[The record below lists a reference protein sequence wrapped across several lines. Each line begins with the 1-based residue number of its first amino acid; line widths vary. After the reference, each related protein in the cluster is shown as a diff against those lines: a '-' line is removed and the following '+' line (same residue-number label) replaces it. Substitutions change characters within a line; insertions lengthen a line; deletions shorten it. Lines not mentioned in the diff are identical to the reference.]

1 MTAYLEGLK
10 ALVVSMML
18 QLSPH
23 LPPDSAAIADA
34 ISIAVLTE
42 ERPVLAS
49 ANEDVAALVV
59 TARRE
64 SLFSIHPKPWRPEW
78 GSLWCGA
85 FQLVCETMPSTLLA
99 QARKALAIIRYGVE
113 QCPQS
118 PLARYL
124 GGCLTGEARREGDRR
139 IAMTRWLLATQ

>member
-1 MTAYLEGLK
+1 VSYLVALR

-23 LPPDSAAIADA
+23 LPPDAPAIADA
-34 ISIAVLTE
+34 IALAVLTE
-42 ERPVLAS
+42 ERQVLDD
-49 ANEDVAALVV
+49 ANTDLAALVV

-64 SLFSIHPKPWRPEW
+64 SLFSLHPKPWRPEW

-85 FQLVCETMPSTLLA
+85 FQLVCETMPRTLLA
-99 QARKALAIIRYGVE
+99 QARKALTIIRYGVE